1 MMLALAVILVVIDLL
16 MELETI
22 EMNRGL
28 TV

>member
-1 MMLALAVILVVIDLL
+1 MMLVLAIILVTIDVL

-28 TV
+28 TA